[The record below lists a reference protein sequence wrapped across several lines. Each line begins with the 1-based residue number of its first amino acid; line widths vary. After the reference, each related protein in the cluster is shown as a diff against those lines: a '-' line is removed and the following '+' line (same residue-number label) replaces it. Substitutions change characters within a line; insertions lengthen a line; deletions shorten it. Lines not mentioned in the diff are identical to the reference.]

1 MTGRKKSALTVVAL
15 FLLGVG
21 LALLRTHLLDSA
33 ASALKQ
39 ENGTAAITRLEPLA
53 WVGDATAQA
62 LLGCAYAYG
71 WAGVKKNDARAVY
84 WFRRAAWFAGDETES
99 AAAAELSV
107 AKSYAFGTNGVKPD
121 PIESSK
127 WLGLAA
133 AGGSKEA
140 ARMLADSHK

>member
-1 MTGRKKSALTVVAL
+1 MTRRNKSALAVVAL
-15 FLLGVG
+15 VLLGIG
-21 LALLRTHLLDSA
+21 LASLRTCLLDSA
-33 ASALKQ
+33 ASALKR
-39 ENGTAAITRLEPLA
+39 ENGTAAIDRLQPLA

-62 LLGCAYAYG
+62 LLGCVYAYG
-71 WAGVKKNDARAVY
+71 WAGVKKNDVKAVY
-84 WFRRAAWFAGDETES
+84 WFRRAAWFVGDETDP

-107 AKSYAFGTNGVKPD
+107 AKSYAFGTNGVKAD